1 MQLAFNKETQQISIK
16 DDVPTHSWLIIV
28 LMLVN
33 VLNMSVQLFYISF
46 DKNEMLFIFM
56 ALLGFGSLVAVLF
69 YLLKKSWKKTYKL
82 TEIEGLEI
90 KENSGIERIAL
101 KLKNGKTRS
110 FSKLKNKTELKS
122 LKKTLTAIGIKSI

>member
-56 ALLGFGSLVAVLF
+56 ALLGLGSLVAVLF

-110 FSKLKNKTELKS
+110 FSKLKNQTELKS